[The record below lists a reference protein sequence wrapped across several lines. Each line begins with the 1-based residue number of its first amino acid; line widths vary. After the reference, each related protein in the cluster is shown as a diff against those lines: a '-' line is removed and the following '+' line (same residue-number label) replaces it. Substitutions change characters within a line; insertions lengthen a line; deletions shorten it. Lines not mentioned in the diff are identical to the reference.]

1 MERVQITG
9 TGLDCSRIALGTWS
23 MGGTDWGGSDDQES
37 LRTLRDALTMGI
49 NVIDTAPIYGHGHS
63 EELVGQALAEHGRR
77 DQVIVATKFGL
88 DWSGGR
94 IARNSSDVRRE
105 VETSLRRL
113 RTDYVDIYQVHWPDT
128 SIRFA
133 STAAEMERLRGE
145 GKVRALGVSNFS
157 AQQMEEFRQAAPLHT
172 SQPPFNVFERD
183 AEREVLPYCRAHQ
196 VAVLAYGALCRGLL
210 SGRMREDTRFGEND
224 VRLEDPKFQP
234 PRYAQYLEAVV
245 RLDRFAQQNYGKRV
259 VHLAVRWLLEQP
271 GVDIALWGARRP
283 QQLEAV
289 AGVMGWSLDDS
300 ARREIDRILRETIKD
315 PVGPEFLAPP
325 ESTAA

>member
-1 MERVQITG
+1 
-9 TGLDCSRIALGTWS
+9 
-23 MGGTDWGGSDDQES
+23 
-37 LRTLRDALTMGI
+37 
-49 NVIDTAPIYGHGHS
+49 
-63 EELVGQALAEHGRR
+63 
-77 DQVIVATKFGL
+77 
-88 DWSGGR
+88 
-94 IARNSSDVRRE
+94 
-105 VETSLRRL
+105 
-113 RTDYVDIYQVHWPDT
+113 
-128 SIRFA
+128 
-133 STAAEMERLRGE
+133 
-145 GKVRALGVSNFS
+145 
-157 AQQMEEFRQAAPLHT
+157 
-172 SQPPFNVFERD
+172 VFERD